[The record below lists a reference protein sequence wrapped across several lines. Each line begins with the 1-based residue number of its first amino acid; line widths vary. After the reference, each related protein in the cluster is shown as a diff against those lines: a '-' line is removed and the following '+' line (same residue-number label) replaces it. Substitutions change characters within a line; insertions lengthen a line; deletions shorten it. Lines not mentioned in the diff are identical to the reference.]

1 MPIELTTTKERR
13 DAVPTTNGGSPP
25 RVTWADAAVTEGGF
39 GDKKQPSQIS
49 PTTDGGLPSRVTSS
63 GAAVIEQDFDDRKE
77 EEHNELMDA
86 ISRSR
91 TEVVALS
98 PDGVVLLR
106 LARMARSPK
115 VLEVLLISPMLEEC
129 RNRAVEAGCEVAPK
143 GRLGPKFFVPH
154 TDAQAQELSDAG
166 FELLDHHI
174 LALNTDTELIEQALQ
189 SLPRTQR
196 PRLSAAH
203 PGQVFEEQRCCPGQ
217 EDELRGSNLRE
228 NDECEEEEEL
238 ESDSA
243 TPMVVVEHAF
253 STDSSLGFAEWRSH
267 EEMP

>member
-1 MPIELTTTKERR
+1 
-13 DAVPTTNGGSPP
+13 
-25 RVTWADAAVTEGGF
+25 
-39 GDKKQPSQIS
+39 
-49 PTTDGGLPSRVTSS
+49 
-63 GAAVIEQDFDDRKE
+63 
-77 EEHNELMDA
+77 MDA

-91 TEVVALS
+91 TEVAALS
-98 PDGVVLLR
+98 PDGVVLLK
-106 LARMARSPK
+106 LTRMARSPK
-115 VLEVLLISPMLEEC
+115 VLEVLLISPVLEEC
-129 RNRAVEAGCEVAPK
+129 RSRAVEAGCKVAPN

-166 FELLDHHI
+166 YELLDHHI

-196 PRLSAAH
+196 PRLSATH
-203 PGQVFEEQRCCPGQ
+203 PGQVSEKQRCCPGQ

-228 NDECEEEEEL
+228 NDEFEEEEEEEEL

-267 EEMP
+267 EDMP